1 MKKFFQ
7 LLGFVTLCIFSF
19 YYTEKTVSMVREYDD
34 IMVKIKEYNK
44 EYKEDYVDAKIDG
57 DTIIPGLSGKEIDIN
72 KSYSKMRKYGKYDQ
86 KLLVYKNVLPN
97 ITIKDN
103 YDKYIIS
110 GNKEKKELSI
120 IFKVD
125 SNTNLKELLNI
136 LNRYD
141 INVNFFIDGLWLE
154 ENGDFLLSLIDDG
167 HFIGNLSYNEDYK
180 DSSFAWINTILKR
193 IAKQNI
199 NFCYASKKSKQQ
211 IEICSLND
219 NYTVLPVTIDEDN
232 PFSDAKNK
240 IQNGS
245 IITFKI
251 NESLISQLP
260 NIIEYIKTR
269 DLDVVTLSKIIDET
283 SN

>member
-19 YYTEKTVSMVREYDD
+19 YYTEKTVSMVKEYDD

-44 EYKEDYVDAKIDG
+44 EYKENKIDAKIDD
-57 DTIIPGLSGKEIDIN
+57 DTIIPGLAGKEIDIN

-86 KLLVYKNVLPN
+86 KLLVYKNVLPD
-97 ITIKDN
+97 ISIKDN

-110 GNKEKKELSI
+110 GNKEKKEVSI
-120 IFKVD
+120 VFKVD
-125 SNTNLKELLNI
+125 TYTNLKELLNI

-154 ENGDFLLSLIDDG
+154 KNGDFLLSLIDEG
-167 HFIGNLSYNEDYK
+167 HYIGNLSYNEDYK

-199 NFCYASKKSKQQ
+199 NFCYASKRNKEQ

-219 NYTVLPVTIDEDN
+219 NYTIMPITINKEK
-232 PFSDAKNK
+232 PFSDVKSK

-245 IITFKI
+245 IITFDI
-251 NESLISQLP
+251 NDSLLLQLP
-260 NIIEYIKTR
+260 NIIEYIKSR
-269 DLDVVTLSKIIDET
+269 DLQIVTLDKIIDET
-283 SN
+283 SK